1 MIRPSRQIHVK
12 IRAIRS
18 NDTPVVS
25 RSARRKESQGN
36 AHSFAIHSQ
45 PRQECRGS
53 RHPAQAIEAKR
64 DAEAAKLKTFLKELG
79 YE

>member
-1 MIRPSRQIHVK
+1 MEKATSFTL
-12 IRAIRS
+12 RS
-18 NDTPVVS
+18 
-25 RSARRKESQGN
+25 
-36 AHSFAIHSQ
+36 H

-53 RHPAQAIEAKR
+53 IRRPAQAIEAKR

>member
-1 MIRPSRQIHVK
+1 M
-12 IRAIRS
+12 RS

-25 RSARRKESQGN
+25 RSARRQKSHGKV
-36 AHSFAIHSQ
+36 ASIALLSRS
-45 PRQECRGS
+45 RQECRGS
-53 RHPAQAIEAKR
+53 IRHPAQAIEAKR